1 MEVKAR
7 QLTICVEDTG
17 VGIADV
23 KQAMEPTFSTRA
35 EHMGLGFVFMQT
47 FMDNIEVFS
56 ELGKGTTVV
65 MHKLLPANEQQIDE
79 VG

>member
-1 MEVKAR
+1 MEVKGR
-7 QLTICVEDTG
+7 QLTIRVEDTG

-23 KQAMEPTFSTRA
+23 KQAMEPTFSTTA
-35 EHMGLGFVFMQT
+35 QHMGLGFVFMQT

-56 ELGKGTTVV
+56 EFGNGTTVV
-65 MHKLLPANEQQIDE
+65 MRKLLPANEQQIDE